1 MRHLLALAAVVLLAG
16 CQRGIPE
23 DALALT
29 GDSLERRQLES
40 RRFSGGK
47 EADILAA
54 CAGVAQ
60 DLGFAIDESETKL
73 GVLACSK
80 NREAS
85 TGGER
90 FAMALFLGANAAN
103 SMDRDQK
110 IRLCI
115 VVKPSG
121 KAGAADWVVR
131 ATFQRVVRNS
141 YGRVTKLEWLSDEEL
156 YSEFFQKLSKSVFLE
171 AQKI

>member
-1 MRHLLALAAVVLLAG
+1 MKRFLALVAVVLLAG

-23 DALALT
+23 DALALN
-29 GDSLERRQLES
+29 GDTLERRQLES
-40 RRFSGGK
+40 RRFSGTT
-47 EADILAA
+47 DTNILAA

-60 DLGFAIDESETKL
+60 DMGFAIDESEAKL
-73 GVLACSK
+73 GILACSK

-85 TGGER
+85 SGGDR

-115 VVKPSG
+115 VVKPAG
-121 KAGAADWVVR
+121 KTVGKEWVVR
-131 ATFQRVVRNS
+131 ATFQRIVRNS
-141 YGRVTKLEWLSDEEL
+141 YGQVTKLEWLGDEEL
-156 YSEFFQKLSKSVFLE
+156 YQEFFQKLSKSVFLE

>member
-1 MRHLLALAAVVLLAG
+1 MRLPLLLAVAVALVG
-16 CQRGIPE
+16 CHGGLPE
-23 DALALT
+23 DALSLT
-29 GDSLERRQLES
+29 GDTLERRQLES

-47 EADILAA
+47 SDDILSA

-60 DLGFAIDESETKL
+60 DMGFTIDESETKL

-85 TGGER
+85 TGGQR

-115 VVKPSG
+115 VVKSTG
-121 KAGAADWVVR
+121 KPGANDWVVR
-131 ATFQRVVRNS
+131 ATFQRAVRNS
-141 YGRVTKLEWLSDEEL
+141 YGHVTKLEWLDDPEL